1 MQKQLCFGLGIALF
15 CVAAVL
21 YCYANNGN
29 NFDLRPV
36 GEAEAL
42 TVNGGGVPG
51 LNILLPEIT
60 VVLEKNVKHIDNL
73 SIVFRRTRSTDIP
86 LEQLLKQINCTR
98 EYGFFEKSN
107 HVFMWRCPYFYQV
120 NFGKFVVETD
130 ETGRLPFAYEKNLKL
145 LDFINEKSFDGN
157 NYMYGS
163 GGFERTEHITPAVG
177 IDSKEQ
183 LIRDAGKSFIL
194 DSMYLWA
201 SGYKFP
207 IIGDDIGTPQ
217 ISSVMFLASHGQINR
232 LEKQTTDGVESV
244 FLEIVAKDIFT
255 DNKRIYS
262 LWLLPK
268 YQYVIKRMLVKTL
281 DGRNLYEIK
290 NEDYIKINQ
299 DGLFFPRVCKI
310 SYYFW
315 HNNTEFISDSL
326 LFTEIYS
333 LAEASIKS
341 VAIDQFD
348 LRKKYS
354 SPGTV
359 IADRTL
365 RDTDA
370 GVQYTIPANPADL
383 DRVIEAALNGT
394 DFVPTPLPST
404 TAIVIKWLLC
414 IVGIAMIVYAGYKK
428 FFKKKKKT

>member
-1 MQKQLCFGLGIALF
+1 MTHIWSKMISFLLGVLLF
-15 CVAAVL
+15 IGISIVV
-21 YCYANNGN
+21 YAEET
-29 NFDLRPV
+29 DRL
-36 GEAEAL
+36 E
-42 TVNGGGVPG
+42 

-60 VVLEKNVKHIDNL
+60 VVLEKNAKYLDNL

-86 LEQLLKQINCTR
+86 LEQLLKQINGVR

-107 HVFMWRCPYFYQV
+107 HVFMWRCPCFYQA
-120 NFGKFVVETD
+120 NLGKFVAEID
-130 ETGRLPFAYEKNLKL
+130 ETGKLPFAYEKNLKL

-163 GGFERTEHITPAVG
+163 GGFERTERVTPAVG
-177 IDSKEQ
+177 LELKEQ
-183 LIRDAGKSFIL
+183 LIRDAGKSYLL

-207 IIGDDIGTPQ
+207 ILVDDIGTPQ
-217 ISSVMFLASHGQINR
+217 VSSVTFLASHGQINR
-232 LEKQTTDGVESV
+232 LEKQTMDGEESV
-244 FLEIVAKDIFT
+244 FLEIRAKDIFT
-255 DNKRIYS
+255 DNQRIYS

-268 YQYVIKRMLVKTL
+268 HQYVTKRMLVKTL

-290 NEDYIKINQ
+290 NEDYIKVNQ
-299 DGLFFPRVCKI
+299 DGLFFPKVCKI
-310 SYYFW
+310 SYYYW
-315 HNNTEFISDSL
+315 HNNVEFISDAL
-326 LFTEIYS
+326 LFTEVYS
-333 LAEASIKS
+333 LAEVSTKS

-348 LRKKYS
+348 IRKKYS

-359 IADRTL
+359 VADRTL

-404 TAIVIKWLLC
+404 AAIVIKWLLC
-414 IVGIAMIVYAGYKK
+414 IAGIAMILYAAYKK
-428 FFKKKKKT
+428 FIKNKSK